1 VSRFAPYHLP
11 VPHVPHEVLYR
22 ATLFATHHFPRVTS
36 SLQVLERI
44 NITAIQ
50 SGISSNNVVEPAQQN
65 ACLAPFRVSAPNRPT
80 QPSRRSLP
88 PDTPFYFIKLKQ
100 LRHHHQPSGH
110 CRSPSPRAELPRVFS
125 PPLPIME
132 PTKLISPSL
141 TERHYSPSNDQTASR
156 STAAVDGERLVREMK
171 VNWELQGCCDHD

>member
-1 VSRFAPYHLP
+1 VSCFAPYHLP
-11 VPHVPHEVLYR
+11 TPHVPHEVLYH
-22 ATLFATHHFPRVTS
+22 TTFFTTHHFPRVTS

-44 NITAIQ
+44 NITAIRP
-50 SGISSNNVVEPAQQN
+50 GISSNDVVEPAQQN
-65 ACLAPFRVSAPNRPT
+65 ACLTPFRVSAPNRPT

-88 PDTPFYFIKLKQ
+88 LDTPFYFIKLKQ

-110 CRSPSPRAELPRVFS
+110 YRSPSPRAELPCAFS

-141 TERHYSPSNDQTASR
+141 AERHYSPSNCFKIYCS
-156 STAAVDGERLVREMK
+156 DG
-171 VNWELQGCCDHD
+171 W